1 MASVGVAGGSAG
13 GRQSQPVEREYRIV
27 DLGPL
32 GFLADPDLIGTF
44 DINDRN
50 EVAFGGLNG
59 SGQIVPKLW
68 RPTSTGGEIIELPL
82 VADGHT
88 WTSGIAFDINDDGI
102 VVGQVGGHTRA
113 AFGSRA
119 AVWDLNA
126 DPVVLRTIAPQSPP
140 SGQLEA
146 WQNWTRAIAVSEG
159 SDDSVRILVE
169 TWDEVQCRSD
179 CGFEGPQDVGVVG
192 TAVVS
197 MVSIE
202 DTQVVQ
208 SQLLHPDPGD
218 CWGAGVG
225 RDIRLAGGTEVVG
238 SGGLDL
244 IRDACTTPGGD
255 PCNALRISYRW
266 ENGSPGELPDLDGD
280 GPNQARGSQARGI
293 GGDGAFVGWGFDV
306 QNFPN
311 DCFQRP
317 LLWESAGA
325 DPVILPHPGP
335 SLSEQFRAEGTSGP
349 RANGRLVVGWNSYSG
364 GGGAVRWHED
374 GQGGWTFEDLSPSGS
389 IVDYDTCSSVLT
401 VRYAF
406 DVSVDGWIVGAGLAG
421 DDSWHSYLLV
431 PLVRSECPE
440 DIDGDGEIGL
450 GDLLIALST
459 FYACPQCLTC
469 AADINGDRSVDFV
482 DLLAILAAW
491 GECGGDPGL
500 IPQTVSDCFQKFG
513 SDPIA
518 LEACLSSIGANQ

>member
-1 MASVGVAGGSAG
+1 MHEESYNSGRSGPGRLWLLAAAMTSVGVAGGTAAA
-13 GRQSQPVEREYRIV
+13 RQSQPVEREYRIV

-82 VADGHT
+82 AADGHT

-113 AFGSRA
+113 AYGSRA

-126 DPVVLRTIAPQSPP
+126 DPVVLRTIAPQSPS
-140 SGQLEA
+140 SGQLEP

-159 SDDSVRILVE
+159 SADSVRILVE
-169 TWDEVQCRSD
+169 TWDEVLCRSD
-179 CGFEGPQDVGVVG
+179 CSFEGPQDVGVVG

-197 MVSIE
+197 FE
-202 DTQVVQ
+202 DTQVDQ
-208 SQLLHPDPGD
+208 SQLLRPDPGD

-280 GPNQARGSQARGI
+280 GLIRREAP
-293 GGDGAFVGWGFDV
+293 
-306 QNFPN
+306 
-311 DCFQRP
+311 RP
-317 LLWESAGA
+317 AESAA
-325 DPVILPHPGP
+325 MGP
-335 SLSEQFRAEGTSGP
+335 S
-349 RANGRLVVGWNSYSG
+349 W
-364 GGGAVRWHED
+364 
-374 GQGGWTFEDLSPSGS
+374 
-389 IVDYDTCSSVLT
+389 
-401 VRYAF
+401 
-406 DVSVDGWIVGAGLAG
+406 
-421 DDSWHSYLLV
+421 
-431 PLVRSECPE
+431 
-440 DIDGDGEIGL
+440 DGDSMCRIRRT
-450 GDLLIALST
+450 IASSGR
-459 FYACPQCLTC
+459 C
-469 AADINGDRSVDFV
+469 
-482 DLLAILAAW
+482 
-491 GECGGDPGL
+491 CGSPRGL
-500 IPQTVSDCFQKFG
+500 IR
-513 SDPIA
+513 
-518 LEACLSSIGANQ
+518 